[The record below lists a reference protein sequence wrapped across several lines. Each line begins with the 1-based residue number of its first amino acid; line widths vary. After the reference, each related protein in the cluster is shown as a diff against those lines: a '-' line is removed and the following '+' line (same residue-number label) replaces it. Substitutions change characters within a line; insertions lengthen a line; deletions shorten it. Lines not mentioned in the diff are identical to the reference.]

1 MKSILVIGLVTQL
14 AVTTPATAQDQPPL
28 LQRVA
33 WKLADFVILG
43 DSAYGVQLL
52 ASPNLRSEQGRERVA
67 TTSLSLDP
75 AVAHH
80 WASGVARIVD
90 SVSRLSSRERKVFET
105 VPLATN
111 LGAGRLL
118 VAFDGKGSERQPF
131 AFVVSDSPQSWWVP
145 VSNDEV
151 QKLLSALET
160 IASHS
165 SVSLAPIPAASS
177 PRALLVCQLDER
189 PEPIERPRLHHPDN
203 FRRLGRNARVLA
215 RYVIDTTGVIA
226 PDNIRFVLT
235 DGKDFSREVERALL
249 DSRYRPG
256 RKEGRVVDTVVWE
269 WFVFYT
275 TR

>member
-1 MKSILVIGLVTQL
+1 MGLILLLTQL
-14 AVTTPATAQDQPPL
+14 AVTTPAAAPNASPL

-33 WKLADFVILG
+33 WQLADFVILG
-43 DSAYGVQLL
+43 DSTYGVQLL

-80 WASGVARIVD
+80 WASGVAKIVD
-90 SVSRLSSRERKVFET
+90 SVSHLSKNERKVFET

-111 LGAGRLL
+111 LGAGRLF

-131 AFVVSDSPQSWWVP
+131 AFVVNDGPQSWWVP
-145 VSNDEV
+145 VSNKEL
-151 QKLLSALET
+151 QHLFSALDT

-165 SVSLAPIPAASS
+165 SVTLAPVAAESA
-177 PRALLVCQLDER
+177 PRALLVCQLDQR
-189 PEPIERPRLHHPDN
+189 PEPIEQARLVHPDN
-203 FRRLGRNARVLA
+203 FLALGRNARVLA
-215 RYVIDTTGVIA
+215 RYVIDTSGVIA
-226 PDNIRFVLT
+226 PANIRIVLT
-235 DGKDFSREVERALL
+235 DGKAFTKEVEQTLL
-249 DSRYRPG
+249 NSRYRPG
-256 RKEGRVVDTVVWE
+256 RKDGRAVDTVVWQ